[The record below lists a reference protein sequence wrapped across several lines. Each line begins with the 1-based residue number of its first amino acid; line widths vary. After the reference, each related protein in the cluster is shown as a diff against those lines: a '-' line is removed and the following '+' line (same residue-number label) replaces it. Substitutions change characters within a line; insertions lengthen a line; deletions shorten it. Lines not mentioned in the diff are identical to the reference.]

1 MRAERPQDA
10 WFTQAAAGLLLAGGA
25 GLGALLGGVPGSAGG
40 TAAGAALAAALAHH
54 MASRTRERRR
64 LLATPLA
71 SRHRDFLRDRYDHY
85 ERLPAPLR
93 VRFEDD
99 LRLFLGEKRITGVG
113 VAVSDELRLLVAASA
128 VTLSLG
134 WPDAEW
140 DQLTE
145 VLLYPGD
152 FDRDY
157 ARGAQD
163 LAGEAHAW
171 GTVILSVPTLLESFE
186 YDDDGY
192 HVGLHEFAHLLDVE
206 QAEFDGMPTGIGAQ
220 DRRAW
225 AELVP
230 HEMKR
235 IREGRSALDDYG
247 GSDPVE
253 FFPVAVEA
261 FFEQPRLLRERHP
274 EIYEILA
281 RYFVQDPASWDDAR
295 RLSR

>member
-10 WFTQAAAGLLLAGGA
+10 WFAQAGSGLLFVCGA
-25 GLGALLGGVPGSAGG
+25 GLGALLHGVPGAAGG
-40 TAAGAALAAALAHH
+40 AAAAAAIGALLAHH
-54 MASRTRERRR
+54 LHSRTRQRRK
-64 LLATPLA
+64 LLAAPLSA
-71 SRHRDFLRDRYDHY
+71 RHRDFLLERYDY
-85 ERLPAPLR
+85 FERLPARLR
-93 VRFEDD
+93 ARFEDD

-113 VAVSDELRLLVAASA
+113 IDVNDELRLLVAASA

-134 WPDAEW
+134 WPEAEW

-145 VLLYPGD
+145 VLLYPEN

-157 ARGAQD
+157 AHGGQD

-206 QAEFDGMPTGIGAQ
+206 QAEFDGMPSGLGPQ
-220 DRRAW
+220 DRGAW
-225 AELVP
+225 AKLVP
-230 HEMKR
+230 REMGR
-235 IREGRSALDDYG
+235 IREGRSELDEYG
-247 GSDPVE
+247 ASDPVE

-261 FFEQPRLLRERHP
+261 FFERPRVIREHHP

-295 RLSR
+295 RLSG